1 MRIGFSVVLI
11 LVLGGATQTVA
22 QTAPIAAYMI
32 SGPCLIVTMDLNAR
46 RPSVHLNLVLG
57 V

>member
-32 SGPCLIVTMDLNAR
+32 SDPCLILKMV
-46 RPSVHLNLVLG
+46 
-57 V
+57 